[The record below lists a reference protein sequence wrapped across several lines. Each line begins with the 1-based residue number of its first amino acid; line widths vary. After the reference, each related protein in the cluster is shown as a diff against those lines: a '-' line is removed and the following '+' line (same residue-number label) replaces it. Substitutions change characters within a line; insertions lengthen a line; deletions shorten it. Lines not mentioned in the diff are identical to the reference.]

1 MVTLRDY
8 GVTVNVLNTVW
19 KASKK
24 HIKRK
29 GVDFFLNWCYNIGTI
44 EKTSLTICA
53 GFFPACNAFP
63 AIKLPMK
70 LTAQNS
76 PVIIAPSA
84 RLNPPSDC
92 NINGIN

>member
-1 MVTLRDY
+1 MEDDEKEAYRLFWLVKGHLNTSHETIISSYDGYFKRH

-44 EKTSLTICA
+44 EKELYE
-53 GFFPACNAFP
+53 
-63 AIKLPMK
+63 
-70 LTAQNS
+70 
-76 PVIIAPSA
+76 IA
-84 RLNPPSDC
+84 R
-92 NINGIN
+92 